1 MDFYKI
7 TLFGSGLDFGAILVD
22 FVSIWGSLGESKV
35 TKIELKNRSKNRSK
49 KGGYFF
55 CVWGAKKCHAYAGG
69 NAVGVF
75 SVLEGRSPPYMWGG
89 PLGLHSRFRSDESC
103 TLDFQDFQD
112 WTSRLDFWT
121 SRLDFWTSRL
131 DFLDFLA
138 SWGDFWG
145 HLGSNAGK
153 N

>member
-1 MDFYKI
+1 
-7 TLFGSGLDFGAILVD
+7 
-22 FVSIWGSLGESKV
+22 
-35 TKIELKNRSKNRSK
+35 
-49 KGGYFF
+49 
-55 CVWGAKKCHAYAGG
+55 
-69 NAVGVF
+69 
-75 SVLEGRSPPYMWGG
+75 MWGG
-89 PLGLHSRFRSDESC
+89 PLGLHCRFRSDESC

-145 HLGSNAGK
+145 HLGSKFGK
-153 N
+153 KSILDWAFALSGKSKISLTIFQWFFVSFSCLSSFCILWESASGYVFYGVFCTSTLWDGSVSGAIFASILDGFASHFWCNF